1 MEFLVKTP
9 TCKIGRGNSRAKL
22 YGDWDGYVYI
32 ETYRQVNDSIK
43 RMIKELL
50 LNATGPFVKDTN
62 PRFNLVISCY
72 VGADFVDFH
81 SLSKEIKEQILDDI
95 LFKNRTKGQFVEHG
109 KIVRNQENGS
119 SISGAST

>member
-9 TCKIGRGNSRAKL
+9 TFRIGRGNSRAKL
-22 YGDWDGYVYI
+22 YGDWEGYVFI
-32 ETYRQVNDSIK
+32 ETCRQVNDSIK

-72 VGADFVDFH
+72 IGKDFVDFH

-95 LFKNRTKGQFVEHG
+95 LFKNRMKGQFIEHG
-109 KIVRNQENGS
+109 EIVRN
-119 SISGAST
+119 

>member
-32 ETYRQVNDSIK
+32 ETYRQVNDSTK
-43 RMIKELL
+43 RMIKDLL
-50 LNATGPFVKDTN
+50 LNATGSYVKDTN

-95 LFKNRTKGQFVEHG
+95 LFKNRTKGQFIEHG
-109 KIVRNQENGS
+109 EIVRN
-119 SISGAST
+119 